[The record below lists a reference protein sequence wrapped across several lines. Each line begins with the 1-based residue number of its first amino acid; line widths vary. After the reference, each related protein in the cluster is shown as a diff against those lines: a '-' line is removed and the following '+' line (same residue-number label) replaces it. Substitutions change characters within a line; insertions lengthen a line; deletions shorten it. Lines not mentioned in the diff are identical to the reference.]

1 MNCLLSLLLTVMIA
15 MRLLGA
21 VQAGIGFNVRS

>member
-1 MNCLLSLLLTVMIA
+1 MDCLPSLLLTAMIA